1 MNRIAVMDKKN
12 VNLVSRVLKIYSV
25 LPRVPRSALTIE
37 AFKEQV
43 RHCYGDDIEEK
54 SLTKAI
60 QRDLELI
67 PSLLSTGELS
77 VTDGKGRKA
86 KKYQLS
92 QDAFIEQFNS
102 ELALVLVMANNYL
115 SEYLPYDIQQNV
127 KGFFEAAT
135 QQLTKDTRLD
145 NWQSRFRFVPS
156 GYSQNKNSHY
166 DSKEIKIIYQAILE
180 DDIWL
185 EVQYRKENHS
195 DSQSY
200 VLKPHGIIHYG
211 DKQFLIASKIIKGKS
226 ELRTFNMLNFTE
238 VKIIPEKI
246 SVNIDPYDVDDLV
259 EEREFE
265 DAFFDREELELF
277 FVFQEELLEEL
288 ERNPIGENQTII
300 HLESQH
306 YELRVRSIITKSCMD
321 WFMRNAHLIQIIAPD
336 ELREEIV
343 DRASIALEK
352 NDLRDPLARFLSI

>member
-12 VNLVSRVLKIYSV
+12 INLVSRVLKLYRV
-25 LPRVPRSALTIE
+25 LPRAPKLALTIE
-37 AFKEQV
+37 EFKEQV
-43 RHCYGDDIEEK
+43 RYCYGDDIEEK

-67 PSLLSTGELS
+67 PSLLSTGALS

-86 KKYQLS
+86 KKYQLG

-115 SEYLPYDIQQNV
+115 SEYLPYDIHQNV

-185 EVQYRKENHS
+185 DAEYRKEGHFE
-195 DSQSY
+195 SQAY
-200 VLKPHGIIHYG
+200 TLKPHGIIYYG
-211 DKQFLIASKIIKGKS
+211 YKQFLIASKIIKGKS

-265 DAFFDREELELF
+265 DAFFAREELG
-277 FVFQEELLEEL
+277 VFCVFEGELLEEL
-288 ERNPIGENQTII
+288 EINPIGNDQTII
-300 HLESQH
+300 HLHDQY
-306 YELRVRSIITKSCMD
+306 YELSARSVITRSRME
-321 WFMRNAHLIQIIAPD
+321 WFAKNAHLIQIIAPD

-352 NDLRDPLARFLSI
+352 NNLCDPIAKFLNI

>member
-37 AFKEQV
+37 EFKEQV
-43 RHCYGDDIEEK
+43 RYCYGDDIEEK

-67 PSLLSTGELS
+67 PSLLSTGALS

-115 SEYLPYDIQQNV
+115 SEYLPYDIHQNV

-156 GYSQNKNSHY
+156 GYSQKKNSHY

-185 EVQYRKENHS
+185 DAKYRKESHFE
-195 DSQSY
+195 SQVY
-200 VLKPHGIIHYG
+200 TLKPHGIIHYG
-211 DKQFLIASKIIKGKS
+211 YKQFLIASKIIKGKS

-265 DAFFDREELELF
+265 DAFFDREELG
-277 FVFQEELLEEL
+277 VFCVFEGELLEEL
-288 ERNPIGENQTII
+288 EINPIGNDQTII
-300 HLESQH
+300 HLENQY
-306 YELRVRSIITKSCMD
+306 YELSTRSVITRSRME
-321 WFMRNAHLIQIIAPD
+321 WFTKNAHLIQIIAPD

-352 NDLRDPLARFLSI
+352 NDLCDPIAKFLNI